1 MTDILIKNGWI
12 FNGRADNILTKADL
26 LIHGNKIQ
34 TIGLDIKLRFGTTI
48 INAEGKIISPGFID
62 LNNRLGTINSSLKL
76 DDLTLIR
83 QGITTAIAGSLGQ
96 SIFKY
101 YFSKTNPSTILTTE
115 KSNANIEESLFQNYS
130 KYLLN
135 VNLGSFLGWETAKK
149 WGISTTKQLVFLLDQ
164 TKKYLAGI
172 SLEFNKNKST
182 ETLEIINDLVPVL
195 SKRGK
200 NLMLFFSNSVPTND
214 LIIELGELSLKNQ
227 ITIAINSP
235 LLGYWPQADSLLEIV
250 EEQDKKGA
258 KLIFKLWPYAYI
270 PWNILEVE
278 EVLKEKPPLVKN
290 LDKIIKSSFLY
301 SSKLPDFLQGKTIE
315 EINKNWNI
323 KTVETLEKISHL
335 VPTGDCQVL
344 LPYILSDDWW
354 NSSCSYVGL
363 DSVFSPENSSYPNII
378 SGANHFLESRVGIFA
393 ADKWSSSL
401 AKITSQPALFI
412 GLSDRGFLQKDY
424 LADIVIL
431 NPDRLK
437 GSGDYQNPL
446 VNGEGIEIV
455 IINGQVIWNKGRV
468 WKKGAGRLLI

>member
-1 MTDILIKNGWI
+1 VADILIKNGWI

-26 LIHGNKIQ
+26 LVHGNKIQ
-34 TIGLDIKLRFGTTI
+34 TIGLGIKLRFGTTI
-48 INAEGKIISPGFID
+48 INAEGRIISPGFVD
-62 LNNRLGTINSSLKL
+62 LNNQLGAINSSLKL

-83 QGITTAIAGSLGQ
+83 QGITTAIVGGLGQ

-101 YFSKTNPSTILTTE
+101 YFSKTKSPTTLSTE
-115 KSNANIEESLFQNYS
+115 KSNANIEETLFQDYS

-149 WGISTTKQLVFLLDQ
+149 WGINTAKQLTFLLDQ

-172 SLEFNKNKST
+172 SLEFNKNKSV
-182 ETLEIINDLVPVL
+182 ETLEIINDLIPVL

-200 NLMLFFSNSVPTND
+200 NLMLFFSNGVPTND

-235 LLGYWPQADSLLEIV
+235 LLGCWSQGDSLLEIV
-250 EEQDKKGA
+250 EEQNKKGA
-258 KLIFKLWPYAYI
+258 KLIFKLWPYTYI

-278 EVLKEKPPLVKN
+278 EILQETLPIVKN
-290 LDKIIKSSFLY
+290 LDKIIKNSFLY
-301 SSKLPDFLQGKTIE
+301 GSKLPDFLQGKTMG
-315 EINKNWNI
+315 EINKNWGI
-323 KTVETLEKISHL
+323 ETVKTLEKISHL
-335 VPTGDCQVL
+335 MPTGDFQVL
-344 LPYILSDDWW
+344 IPYILSNGWW
-354 NSSCSYVGL
+354 ESSCSYVGL
-363 DSVFSPENSSYPNII
+363 DSVLSSENYSYPNII
-378 SGANHFLESRVGIFA
+378 SGVNHFLESRVGIFA
-393 ADKWSSSL
+393 ADKWSLSL
-401 AKITSQPALFI
+401 AKITSQPALFA

-431 NPDRLK
+431 NPDKLK
-437 GSGDYQNPL
+437 GPGDYQNPV
-446 VNGEGIEIV
+446 VNGEGIETV